1 MNQRSANHPTRSL
14 ADRVGRMPKRGVTA
28 LLCLLGMM
36 FAYPSFGQEFRAVLT
51 GQVTDPSGA
60 LIHGAI
66 VTAVENSSGTNYTDK
81 TSDKGVY
88 YIPYV
93 LPGTYKV
100 TVEADGFKMFVQDNV
115 LLTASQTFAQNFK
128 LEVGTISEKVEV
140 TAAPPSWK
148 QPAPPAAQ

>member
-1 MNQRSANHPTRSL
+1 MQRISVDNAISCLTVR
-14 ADRVGRMPKRGVTA
+14 AGRVIGRGVIVM
-28 LLCLLGMM
+28 LCIFGVM
-36 FAYPSFGQEFRAVLT
+36 FATPTFGQEFRAVLT

-60 LIHGAI
+60 VIRGAT
-66 VTAVENSSGTNYTDK
+66 VTAVENSTGTSYTNK

-100 TVEADGFKMFVQDNV
+100 TAEANGFKVSVQDNV

-128 LEVGTISEKVEV
+128 LEVGSVSESV
-140 TAAPPSWK
+140 
-148 QPAPPAAQ
+148 